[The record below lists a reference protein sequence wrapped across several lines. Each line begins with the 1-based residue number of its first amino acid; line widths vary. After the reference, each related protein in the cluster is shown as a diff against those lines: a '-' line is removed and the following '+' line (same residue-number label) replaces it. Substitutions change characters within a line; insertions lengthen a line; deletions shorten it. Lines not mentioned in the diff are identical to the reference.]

1 MPLRTSAAYPSL
13 NSGTS
18 TPTVYVRCERR
29 ERATKLARSL
39 KDLAAAKMRFLVSCG
54 MEAAPGESFN
64 ASERVVGDS
73 FRCFASSLRLIAR
86 PAESS
91 FRPVPGLLWSGTV
104 GVSHKSA
111 RDARKNDL
119 VRDFT
124 EKLLDKRPACRLF
137 CQSGKTIYQVSWPAD
152 TFCRRERELCP

>member
-1 MPLRTSAAYPSL
+1 
-13 NSGTS
+13 
-18 TPTVYVRCERR
+18 
-29 ERATKLARSL
+29 
-39 KDLAAAKMRFLVSCG
+39 MRFLVSCG

-64 ASERVVGDS
+64 TSERVVGDS

-137 CQSGKTIYQVSWPAD
+137 CKIDRKSTRLNSSHLVISYAV
-152 TFCRRERELCP
+152 FCLKKKKNRNKNHTVVDRKNINYMIPRIQKYT

>member
-1 MPLRTSAAYPSL
+1 
-13 NSGTS
+13 
-18 TPTVYVRCERR
+18 
-29 ERATKLARSL
+29 
-39 KDLAAAKMRFLVSCG
+39 MRFLVSCG

-64 ASERVVGDS
+64 TSERVVGDS

-119 VRDFT
+119 VRDVTGPFMGRVCPPCG
-124 EKLLDKRPACRLF
+124 DVPRRLKQATRV
-137 CQSGKTIYQVSWPAD
+137 CDGLAASSAS
-152 TFCRRERELCP
+152 